1 MTLRFSKLNLCRCD
15 TNWGQNWSLVPGIF
29 DLRWA
34 TWNREVALLNRPADA
49 AEFGEFSHQRVM
61 GIFNPDAWNQQ
72 VMGIFNPD
80 AWSRDNVTGQLVFN
94 PMGAGGQ

>member
-1 MTLRFSKLNLCRCD
+1 MVGR
-15 TNWGQNWSLVPGIF
+15 GIY
-29 DLRWA
+29 DSRWA
-34 TWNREVALLNRPADA
+34 AWNREVALLNRPADA

-80 AWSRDNVTGQLVFN
+80 AWTRDNVTGQLVFN